1 PIAEV
6 VLLEKEPQLAALAA
20 ENIARNDLA
29 ARVRVVTGVIGAG
42 ATDWRAL
49 GILEESFGH
58 VIANPPFH
66 DTDAGTLPP
75 DALKAGAHAMPDGE
89 LEAWA
94 RFMARM
100 TAPGGEATMIHKA
113 DALARVLAV
122 FEQRFGA
129 LRILPLHPRQGV
141 PAHRVL
147 VQGVKGSRGPLQVLP
162 GFVLHAEGN
171 AFTPAAQDILRAGAP
186 LPMQG

>member
-1 PIAEV
+1 
-6 VLLEKEPQLAALAA
+6 
-20 ENIARNDLA
+20 
-29 ARVRVVTGVIGAG
+29 
-42 ATDWRAL
+42 L
-49 GILEESFGH
+49 GLVEESFGH

-66 DTDAGTLPP
+66 DIDAGTPPP

-100 TAPGGEATMIHKA
+100 TAPGGEATMIHRA

-122 FEQRFGA
+122 FEARFGA
-129 LRILPLHPRQGV
+129 LKILPLHSRQGT

-147 VQGVKGSRGPLQVLP
+147 VQGVKGSRGPLQLLP
-162 GFVLHAEGN
+162 GFVLHGEGN
-171 AFTPAAQDILRAGAP
+171 AFTPAAQEILRAAAP
-186 LPMQG
+186 LPMAAAG